1 MTVNARSEADIDEN
15 DIIQK
20 VAKSS
25 GSQYS
30 IHKEKAKPQD
40 REPSG
45 PVVRYFNVPYRMGKL
60 SREATLH
67 CLFCFPSQK
76 LSTLK
81 GRICT
86 QGANSFLNLDMAFA
100 QGTK

>member
-1 MTVNARSEADIDEN
+1 MTINARSEDDIDEN

-45 PVVRYFNVPYRMGKL
+45 PVVSL
-60 SREATLH
+60 SY
-67 CLFCFPSQK
+67 
-76 LSTLK
+76 
-81 GRICT
+81 ICC
-86 QGANSFLNLDMAFA
+86 
-100 QGTK
+100 

>member
-15 DIIQK
+15 DITQK

-45 PVVRYFNVPYRMGKL
+45 PVVSSV
-60 SREATLH
+60 
-67 CLFCFPSQK
+67 
-76 LSTLK
+76 
-81 GRICT
+81 
-86 QGANSFLNLDMAFA
+86 
-100 QGTK
+100 

>member
-1 MTVNARSEADIDEN
+1 MTINARSEDDIDEN

-45 PVVRYFNVPYRMGKL
+45 PVV
-60 SREATLH
+60 S
-67 CLFCFPSQK
+67 
-76 LSTLK
+76 LSTMAIPDYLF
-81 GRICT
+81 
-86 QGANSFLNLDMAFA
+86 NSA
-100 QGTK
+100 